1 MDGGY
6 SGDSDDQTQVEQL
19 VSCFGGCKSHSTGI
33 TATSPEKKRST
44 WAHMFLKIVRDP
56 YVW

>member
-1 MDGGY
+1 MDGGC

-33 TATSPEKKRST
+33 TATSPEKKKVYMGTHVSENRS
-44 WAHMFLKIVRDP
+44 
-56 YVW
+56 